1 MIDTWYCIRCGKMK
15 ESKVFP
21 SDGLCPECREAQRVI
36 NYTNRTKCEGEQ
48 VMAGNSLQ
56 LALEGLTVFIED
68 KRRAFQQCP
77 DP

>member
-36 NYTNRTKCEGEQ
+36 DYTNRTKCEGDCDGCKH
-48 VMAGNSLQ
+48 VMICEIKK
-56 LALEGLTVFIED
+56 EGFR
-68 KRRAFQQCP
+68 K
-77 DP
+77 